1 MRPLSAQQ
9 LQYAAADAAVLV
21 EIANA
26 MFGRWGHKQQLHCNN
41 NN

>member
-26 MFGRWGHKQQLHCNN
+26 
-41 NN
+41 